1 MSFSNMKKS
10 SGDTSNLMEELN
22 KIATGDKASFK
33 DDRFWKP
40 ERDKSDNGF
49 AVIRFLPPVDGE
61 DAPWVRMF
69 SHGFKGRGGWYIE
82 NCPTTIGR
90 KCPLCEANSELWNSG
105 LESDKDIARQRK
117 RRLNYIS
124 NIMVIS
130 DPKNPENEGK
140 IFLYKYGK
148 KIFDKIM
155 ESLQPEFQ
163 DEEAVNPFDFWKGAN
178 FKLKVR
184 KVAGFINYDKSE
196 FDVSTP
202 LLDGDDSKLEEIWNK
217 QYPIQPLIGDD
228 QFKSYDELKARLM
241 SVLGSGRNVPASA
254 EAVSET
260 NDVETKTETSSFGE
274 MKSESTGSSD
284 SSTESSFEED
294 DAMSYFEKLANE
306 N

>member
-10 SGDTSNLMEELN
+10 SGDNSRMMEELN
-22 KIATGDKASFK
+22 KISTGESASYK

-61 DAPWVRMF
+61 DTPWVRMF
-69 SHGFKGRGGWYIE
+69 SHGFKGKGGWFIE

-105 LESDKDIARQRK
+105 LESDKDVARQRK
-117 RRLNYIS
+117 RRLSYIS

-140 IFLYKYGK
+140 VFLYKFGK

-155 ESLQPEFQ
+155 ESLQPEFA

-178 FKLKVR
+178 FKLKIR
-184 KVAGFINYDKSE
+184 KVAGFVNYDKSE
-196 FDVSTP
+196 FDSPTP
-202 LLDGDDSKLEEIWNK
+202 LLDGDDEKLENLWGK
-217 QYPIQPLIGDD
+217 QYPLQPEIAEDK
-228 QFKSYDELKARLM
+228 FKSYDELKSRLM
-241 SVLGSGRNVPASA
+241 QVLGGGSSRAKTAEEMTDIGEDTTSKNEDTSSNTSA
-254 EAVSET
+254 EVY
-260 NDVETKTETSSFGE
+260 
-274 MKSESTGSSD
+274 
-284 SSTESSFEED
+284 ESSSSEGED
-294 DAMSYFEKLANE
+294 DALSYFEKLASE
-306 N
+306 D

>member
-1 MSFSNMKKS
+1 MSFSSMKKS
-10 SGDTSNLMEELN
+10 SGDTSSLMDELQ
-22 KIATGDKASFK
+22 KISASDKTSYQ

-69 SHGFKGRGGWYIE
+69 SHGFKGKGGWYIE

-105 LESDKDIARQRK
+105 LESDKDVARQRK

-140 IFLYKYGK
+140 VFLYKFGK

-155 ESLQPEFQ
+155 ESLQPEFE
-163 DEEAVNPFDFWKGAN
+163 DETPVNPFDFWKGAN

-196 FDVSTP
+196 FDSP
-202 LLDGDDSKLEEIWNK
+202 SELLDGDDSKLEELWKK
-217 QYPIQPLIGDD
+217 QYPLQPLVAED

-241 SVLGSGRNVPASA
+241 SVLGGGGFAQSA
-254 EAVSET
+254 EAVSESKK
-260 NDVETKTETSSFGE
+260 VETPKKEE
-274 MKSESTGSSD
+274 PVSESTPD
-284 SSTESSFEED
+284 VQED
-294 DAMSYFEKLANE
+294 DALSYFEKLANDD
-306 N
+306 